1 MKLFR
6 KLNVDRKIFEKISII
21 EFEFP
26 DQPQEDDE
34 GNREYKW
41 KIIVED
47 EKFRDKKVTKLASQM
62 LFRLYEGNGKAVY
75 ILGITDDGDA
85 LGISEKD
92 LHETLCNINDA
103 SLQIDC
109 DVLSIKIYKKDGF
122 YISTIRFS
130 KDECNFT

>member
-6 KLNVDRKIFEKISII
+6 KLNVNRNIFEKVSII

-26 DQPQEDDE
+26 DQPQENDE

-47 EKFRDKKVTKLASQM
+47 EKIRDKKVTKLASQM

-109 DVLSIKIYKKDGF
+109 IIESIKIYKKDGF

-130 KDECNFT
+130 KEECHFT

>member
-1 MKLFR
+1 MA
-6 KLNVDRKIFEKISII
+6 NEKDI
-21 EFEFP
+21 
-26 DQPQEDDE
+26 PQEGE
-34 GNREYKW
+34 FKMKRKPGRPK
-41 KIIVED
+41 KLSQ
-47 EKFRDKKVTKLASQM
+47 DKKVTKLASQM

-109 DVLSIKIYKKDGF
+109 DVLSIKIYKKEGF